1 MKTPRTIRV
10 SNVKRKHKR
19 KINTKKNRSRKS
31 ILLHNAIKHNETKR
45 IKKNRKFKKNKKKQN
60 KTQKGGTSVLPTAL
74 VNIYD
79 SIIYGIFNFAN
90 VLQGVEE
97 TVSPLPYLDHF

>member
-1 MKTPRTIRV
+1 MKTPETIRISEGIGLNTKTRRS
-10 SNVKRKHKR
+10 SNRGKTNKKRRRKRKTNNVR
-19 KINTKKNRSRKS
+19 KGN
-31 ILLHNAIKHNETKR
+31 KH
-45 IKKNRKFKKNKKKQN
+45 N
-60 KTQKGGTSVLPTAL
+60 KTQRGGTSVLPTAL

-79 SIIYGIFNFAN
+79 SIIYGIYNFAN